1 MIDIK
6 NFLIFLVIAAHTA
19 ATASNTCDSDGV
31 KCASRDI
38 DKGLKWHEFDWQ
50 NYITKDKIT
59 VEDTK
64 DRTKRFGLNFIHS
77 MKIGVN
83 RTIDDNRQE
92 NNILT
97 RTHGFLQWPGAV
109 NNSPM

>member
-6 NFLIFLVIAAHTA
+6 NFLIFLVLAAHTS

-92 NNILT
+92 NLYSQG
-97 RTHGFLQWPGAV
+97 RTAFSV
-109 NNSPM
+109 KN